1 MLEMDA
7 DTSAAPRLVAP
18 KAVRATAFNFKCV
31 HLPHRHVCVPY
42 TRPPSPAPTTP
53 TPRLQHG
60 VRRDG
65 VAGAAAAGGR
75 GAPRPHDA
83 RGRPVDGRA
92 RLRRKRVVVV
102 VQWWCGASVSAST
115 TAAPPLPSLPAAPA
129 GAPPAATLT
138 TSSSTAL
145 GELTSLTGG
154 GRTATSV
161 VTAFSALTVD
171 GAASPVLVP
180 HVCSTAVSPALVH
193 GGGGHGSGSGSIS
206 AGGAG
211 SSSTVGT
218 AGPRAGAGS
227 GGVRG
232 EGTSASSPATLMGAT
247 AACGLS
253 DSRPLPSPA
262 ADDLIMP

>member
-115 TAAPPLPSLPAAPA
+115 TAA
-129 GAPPAATLT
+129 GTGCGCDCVYNRGAAT
-138 TSSSTAL
+138 AFA
-145 GELTSLTGG
+145 TGCAG
-154 GRTATSV
+154 WRTAGGDTDNV
-161 VTAFSALTVD
+161 VIHSAGRADVLD
-171 GAASPVLVP
+171 GRRADR
-180 HVCSTAVSPALVH
+180 HV
-193 GGGGHGSGSGSIS
+193 GGHRVLSADSGRRGV
-206 AGGAG
+206 AR
-211 SSSTVGT
+211 
-218 AGPRAGAGS
+218 PRAARLQHRGVAGAGS
-227 GGVRG
+227 WRRRPRQRQRKHQCRRRRQQQHRWHSWAAGGRG
-232 EGTSASSPATLMGAT
+232 QWRRA
-247 AACGLS
+247 
-253 DSRPLPSPA
+253 R
-262 ADDLIMP
+262 